1 MSMYS
6 VIAAAG
12 ETLIGLLRENMNDL
26 ISPESITLLSPAD
39 VQGQNIRL
47 TLFLYNILENPH
59 LKNQGMPD
67 VDPSKYKY
75 PPLVCDLY
83 YLLTTYASSQIPD
96 LTERTLEEHRIL
108 GRAMSIFYDNS
119 ILSGSIM
126 RGSLSG
132 SEEELRVTLNSLSLD
147 DLNRIWTSFP
157 NCSYRPSVSY
167 LVTPAVIDSKR
178 ESTISRVLARDLR
191 YYTPGA

>member
-1 MSMYS
+1 MSEYS
-6 VIAAAG
+6 VIAAVG
-12 ETLIGLLRENMNDL
+12 ETLISLLRENMSDL
-26 ISPESITLLSPAD
+26 ISSESITLLSPAD

-47 TLFLYNILENPH
+47 TLFLYNIVENPH
-59 LKNQGMPD
+59 LKNQGAPD
-67 VDPSKYKY
+67 VDPSRHRY
-75 PPLVCDLY
+75 PPLVFDLY

-108 GRAMSIFYDNS
+108 GKAMSVLYDNA

-132 SEEELRVTLNSLSLD
+132 SEEELRIMLNSLSLD

-178 ESTISRVLARDLR
+178 ETPISRVLTRDLR

>member
-1 MSMYS
+1 MGEYS
-6 VIAAAG
+6 VIAAVG
-12 ETLIGLLRENMNDL
+12 ETLISLLRENMSDL
-26 ISPESITLLSPAD
+26 ISSESITLLSPAD

-59 LKNQGMPD
+59 LKNQGVPD
-67 VDPSKYKY
+67 VDPSKHKY
-75 PPLVCDLY
+75 PPLACDLY

-96 LTERTLEEHRIL
+96 LTERSLEEHRIL
-108 GRAMSIFYDNS
+108 GKAMSILYDNA

-132 SEEELRVTLNSLSLD
+132 SEEELRIMLNSLSLD

-178 ESTISRVLARDLR
+178 ETIISRVLARDLR
-191 YYTPGA
+191 YYIPGA

>member
-1 MSMYS
+1 MYS